1 MQAYGTVWFLGS
13 LWGCSLWP
21 AWLVLRSSRKKLA
34 SLRSPQSSLRTIL
47 AEVVLSVGVNM
58 YTVCSLGGIK
68 VEECIRESWAYVGA
82 LLALVVV
89 LILVPQLS
97 LALVGLMK

>member
-1 MQAYGTVWFLGS
+1 
-13 LWGCSLWP
+13 
-21 AWLVLRSSRKKLA
+21 
-34 SLRSPQSSLRTIL
+34 
-47 AEVVLSVGVNM
+47 M

>member
-1 MQAYGTVWFLGS
+1 MEGTVNTLLLTPIFLPIVRATGFDPVHF
-13 LWGCSLWP
+13 GIIM
-21 AWLVLRSSRKKLA
+21 A
-34 SLRSPQSSLRTIL
+34 IL
-47 AEVVLSVGVNM
+47 IQIGGVTPPVGVNM